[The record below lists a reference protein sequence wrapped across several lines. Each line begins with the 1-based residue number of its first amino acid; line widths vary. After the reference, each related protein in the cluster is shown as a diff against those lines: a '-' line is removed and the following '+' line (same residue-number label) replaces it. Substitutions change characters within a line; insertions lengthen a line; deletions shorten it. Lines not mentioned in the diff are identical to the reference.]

1 MRRFK
6 DFPEFE
12 AHLDTPGLFRMD
24 LTLGRMAAF
33 LRAASDPDYPAVQV
47 VGTNGKGSTSTF
59 LGTLLSTHGLRVGV
73 YTSPHFVNVR
83 ERLLVDGAMLSENEW
98 VELANEAAVC
108 SEGLDLT
115 YFEMLTAMAVL
126 GFRRA
131 EVQAVIWEAGLG
143 GTWDAT
149 RALPADIVLFT
160 PIGLD
165 HEAILGPGLERIAR
179 DKAGAMR
186 PGGLAITGPQEPL
199 VMDVLCRR
207 AEELGATLL
216 RSADLEDLP
225 PAGSLGL
232 AGPHQRENARLALA
246 AWRLLAEGQDWK
258 RDAAAQAKGLSR
270 AFIPGRMQSVAYDPP
285 LILDGAHNAHALAAL
300 AAALREGGVR
310 PATTIFACLTDKN
323 LESMIPLILS
333 LGDGPILVP
342 GIPGNERAMPPDKL
356 AARLGPRAR
365 PCVDLCAA
373 LNPLT
378 GSSGPVLVC
387 GSLYL
392 LAEFYKQ
399 NPWSLTR
406 PQAA

>member
-12 AHLDTPGLFRMD
+12 AHLDSLGLFRMD
-24 LTLGRMAAF
+24 LTLGRMEAF
-33 LRAASDPDYPAVQV
+33 LRASGEPEFPAVQV
-47 VGTNGKGSTSTF
+47 VGTNGKGSTATF
-59 LGTLLSTHGLRVGV
+59 LAALFSAHGLRAGL
-73 YTSPHFVNVR
+73 YTSPHFVSIR
-83 ERLLVDGAMLSENEW
+83 ERLLVDGAMLPEAEW
-98 VELANEAAVC
+98 VELADAATALAD
-108 SEGLDLT
+108 GLDLT
-115 YFEMLTAMAVL
+115 YFELLTCMAVL

-131 EVQAVIWEAGLG
+131 GARAAIWEAGLG
-143 GTWDAT
+143 GSWDAT

-186 PGGLAITGPQEPL
+186 PGGLALTGPQEPL
-199 VMDVLCRR
+199 VLDVLFRR
-207 AEELGATLL
+207 AEEVGATLL
-216 RSADLEDLP
+216 RSEDLADLP
-225 PAGSLGL
+225 PAASLGL

-246 AWRLLAEGQDWK
+246 AWRLLVEGQGWS
-258 RDAAAQAKGLSR
+258 RDPEAQERALSR
-270 AFIPGRMQSVAYDPP
+270 AFIPGRMQRVAHDPP

-310 PATTIFACLTDKN
+310 PAATVFACLKDKD
-323 LESMIPLILS
+323 LEPMIPLILA

-342 GIPGNERAMPPDKL
+342 GIPDNERAMPPEEL

-365 PCVDLCAA
+365 PWADLGAA
-373 LNPLT
+373 LNPLA

>member
-12 AHLDTPGLFRMD
+12 AHLDTLGLFRMD
-24 LTLGRMAAF
+24 LTLGRMEAF
-33 LRAASDPDYPAVQV
+33 LRAAGEPKFPAVQV

-59 LGTLLSTHGLRVGV
+59 LASLFSAHGLHAGL
-73 YTSPHFVNVR
+73 YISPHFVSVR

-98 VELANEAAVC
+98 VELANEVSAC

-131 EVQAVIWEAGLG
+131 GVQAAIWEAGLG

-149 RALPADIVLFT
+149 RALPADLVLFA

-186 PGGLAITGPQEPL
+186 PGGLALTGPQEPP
-199 VMDVLCRR
+199 VLEILLRR

-216 RSADLEDLP
+216 RSADLADLP

-232 AGPHQRENARLALA
+232 NGPHQRENARLALA
-246 AWRLLAEGQDWK
+246 AWRLLTEGQGWS
-258 RDAAAQAKGLSR
+258 RDAGAQSSGLSR
-270 AFIPGRMQSVAYDPP
+270 AFIPGRMQRVAYDPP
-285 LILDGAHNAHALAAL
+285 LILDGAHNAHALTAL
-300 AAALREGGVR
+300 AAAVREGGVH
-310 PATTIFACLTDKN
+310 PQATVFACLKDKD
-323 LESMIPLILS
+323 LKPMIPLILGLS
-333 LGDGPILVP
+333 DGPILVP
-342 GIPGNERAMPPDKL
+342 GIPDNERAMPPEEL
-356 AARLGPRAR
+356 AIRLGPRAR
-365 PCVDLCAA
+365 PCADLRAA
-373 LNPLT
+373 LNPLA
-378 GSSGPVLVC
+378 GSVEPVLVC